1 MSLEDFKII
10 SKLGSGTFSEVFKV
24 TRNSDG
30 KEYALKKVVM
40 EPLSVKE
47 RQNALNEVRI
57 LASIKHPSIIGYK
70 EAFIDS
76 GKFLCIVMDF
86 ASDGD
91 LFQKITSFRKNKLT
105 FSEE

>member
-47 RQNALNEVRI
+47 R
-57 LASIKHPSIIGYK
+57 
-70 EAFIDS
+70 
-76 GKFLCIVMDF
+76 
-86 ASDGD
+86 
-91 LFQKITSFRKNKLT
+91 
-105 FSEE
+105 

>member
-1 MSLEDFKII
+1 MSLDDFQIV
-10 SKLGSGTFSEVFKV
+10 SKLGSGTFSEVFRV
-24 TRNSDG
+24 TRNSDQ
-30 KEYALKKVVM
+30 KEYALKKVIL
-40 EPLSVKE
+40 ENLSTKE

-70 EAFIDS
+70 EAFIDQ

-91 LFQKITSFRKNKLT
+91 LFQKITAFRK
-105 FSEE
+105 